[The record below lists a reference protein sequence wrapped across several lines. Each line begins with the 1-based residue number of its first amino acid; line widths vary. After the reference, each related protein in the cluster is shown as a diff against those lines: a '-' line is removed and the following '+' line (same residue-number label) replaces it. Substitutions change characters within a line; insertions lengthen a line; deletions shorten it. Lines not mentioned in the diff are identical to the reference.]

1 MYHGLSLSR
10 RHSMAT
16 RNVGTRGG
24 FLYLHGLAAQNHLP
38 LRPLV
43 PRQEFGAL
51 SVWVAEGPGGHVTL
65 GSQASCVGHFESGR
79 GGRWERQCAVPR

>member
-10 RHSMAT
+10 RHSTAT

-24 FLYLHGLAAQNHLP
+24 FLYLHGQAAQNHLP

-51 SVWVAEGPGGHVTL
+51 SVWVAEGPGDKWPRDSGQPGL
-65 GSQASCVGHFESGR
+65 LCGSF
-79 GGRWERQCAVPR
+79 